1 MRVAIVHSFYSSDV
15 PSGENLAVLR
25 QVDALTEAGHD
36 VHLVARYTDELS
48 GSPLYQ
54 VTSAL
59 HVATGYGGDP
69 SDELR
74 AIAPDVVHV
83 HNLFPNFGTKWLA
96 NWDGPL
102 VATLHNFRP
111 LCANGLLYRDGGVC
125 TACPDGSTLHS
136 LQHKCYRESAVAT
149 LPLAISLRGGVTR
162 NHLLARADKV
172 IVLSERARLLYEWY
186 GLPSPKLVVVPNG
199 LNIPAKDGVIPE
211 NERWVAVG
219 RFTPEKGLL
228 DLVSQWPGDRWLD
241 VIGAGPELGLIETVA
256 PHRVRI
262 VPPLP
267 NSDLLEMLPT
277 YSGLILPSKWF
288 EGLPTVIVEALGS
301 AVPVAA
307 RSGNSASDVLE
318 AYEPSW
324 VYDGST
330 PSLEAALS
338 AISTSGLS
346 ARLRARE
353 LFEREFMMATWIDR
367 LELAYTGAGAPSA
380 VEHSPRPSKSTP

>member
-125 TACPDGSTLHS
+125 TACPDGPTLHS

-172 IVLSERARLLYEWY
+172 IVLSESARRLYEKY
-186 GLPSPKLVVVPNG
+186 GIPAQKLAVVPNG
-199 LNIPAKDGVIPE
+199 LHIARNEPVVP
-211 NERWVAVG
+211 NQERWIAVG
-219 RFTPEKGLL
+219 RFTPEKGFLN
-228 DLVSQWPGDRWLD
+228 LVTQWPGDRLLD
-241 VIGAGPELGLIETVA
+241 VIGSGPDQGHIESAAKPSVRVLPPVPNQELLSI
-256 PHRVRI
+256 
-262 VPPLP
+262 LP
-267 NSDLLEMLPT
+267 S
-277 YSGLILPSKWF
+277 YSGLVLPSTCL
-288 EGLPTVIVEALGS
+288 EALPTVLLESLGS
-301 AVPVAA
+301 GVPVVALSGNAAADILA
-307 RSGNSASDVLE
+307 RSSPA
-318 AYEPSW
+318 W
-324 VYDGST
+324 VYQNSPDHLETSLAAVTTNQLVARIQAREIFDRDFRMEAWIARLEEVYTSAGST
-330 PSLEAALS
+330 PRVSPLE
-338 AISTSGLS
+338 
-346 ARLRARE
+346 
-353 LFEREFMMATWIDR
+353 
-367 LELAYTGAGAPSA
+367 PQ
-380 VEHSPRPSKSTP
+380 K